1 MELSKDGIKELA
13 AALAKAQAAMGGA
26 KKQSTNPHFKSRYAD
41 LSSVWDACREPLT
54 ANGLSVLQSP
64 RTTWWADGHC
74 VVEVTTLLLHESGQY
89 ISDTLAVPVTK
100 PDAQGVGSATTYA
113 RRYMLS
119 SFAGVASEDDD
130 GNAAVGGVPNRV
142 EQPSGYDEF
151 RSSLEAA
158 QDLESLKQLFSSAP
172 KSMRD
177 YATSVDRQWLEGLKK
192 GRAK

>member
-142 EQPSGYDEF
+142 EQPSGYDEV

-177 YATSVDRQWLEGLKK
+177 YATSADRQWLEGLKK

>member
-74 VVEVTTLLLHESGQY
+74 VVEVTTVLLHESGQY

-177 YATSVDRQWLEGLKK
+177 YATSADRQWLEGLKK